1 MAHKPIA
8 ISVIIPIA
16 VAVAAILIV
25 PWAAL
30 DRSHAQSDIADTIMK
45 IHNDERA
52 PVGSPAFKWSDSLA
66 SRRQELGRPSG
77 DA

>member
-52 PVGSPAFKWSDSLA
+52 RRWISGVQVERQPSR
-66 SRRQELGRPSG
+66 RRQELGRPSG